1 MVARVE
7 KRYDREYALA
17 EGNVYKQK
25 QAEKKKQKEIAK
37 AKNDANRK
45 QFAMSVISAVAQTA
59 MNAISA
65 YGAGLQV
72 GGPAGL
78 VLAPIAAAMAIAAG
92 MIQIATLRK
101 QQQASEAQGY
111 MQGGFTPKGRRDEP
125 VGVVHAGEW
134 VAPQEMVNSPATR
147 PIINMLENARRNNR
161 TLSISHADVSAAISA
176 PAAAAR
182 AASRPVVIESPTPT
196 PQLPDPAL
204 ASTLDRLNER
214 LSQPFVTVNTVTGK
228 HGYRQAEEEYDRLMR
243 NKSFR

>member
-1 MVARVE
+1 
-7 KRYDREYALA
+7 
-17 EGNVYKQK
+17 
-25 QAEKKKQKEIAK
+25 
-37 AKNDANRK
+37 
-45 QFAMSVISAVAQTA
+45 
-59 MNAISA
+59 
-65 YGAGLQV
+65 
-72 GGPAGL
+72 
-78 VLAPIAAAMAIAAG
+78 
-92 MIQIATLRK
+92 
-101 QQQASEAQGY
+101 
-111 MQGGFTPKGRRDEP
+111 
-125 VGVVHAGEW
+125 
-134 VAPQEMVNSPATR
+134 MVNSPATR

-204 ASTLDRLNER
+204 ASTLDRLNGR